1 MMRRSKLAIAIIL
14 ITTGASGCTRIVYQ
28 VLPLPI
34 VERPVLPA
42 VSADELEC
50 LSNDTYQ
57 TLYQR
62 ENAIL
67 NYAEELDA
75 IIRSTHVEYE

>member
-28 VLPLPI
+28 TVPLPI
-34 VERPVLPA
+34 VERPLLPA
-42 VSADELEC
+42 IPAHELTC
-50 LSNDTYQ
+50 LSDDTYQ

-67 NYAEELDA
+67 DYAEELEA
-75 IIRSTHVEYE
+75 VINAANREH

>member
-1 MMRRSKLAIAIIL
+1 MMRRSKLATAIIL
-14 ITTGASGCTRIVYQ
+14 ITIGASGCTHTVYQ
-28 VLPLPI
+28 TVPLPI
-34 VERPVLPA
+34 VERPLLPA
-42 VSADELEC
+42 IPAHELTC

-57 TLYQR
+57 VLYQR

-67 NYAEELDA
+67 DYAEELDA